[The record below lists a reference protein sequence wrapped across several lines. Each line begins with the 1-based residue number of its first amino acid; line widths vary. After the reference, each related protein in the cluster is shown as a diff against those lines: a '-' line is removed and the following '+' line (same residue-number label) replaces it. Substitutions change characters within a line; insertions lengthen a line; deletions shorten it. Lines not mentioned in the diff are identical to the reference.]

1 MTVEIESVLGAEDVR
16 QVIETAEQ
24 AGSLRASELAELVEA
39 HELSELEAEALHRE
53 CEQRGID
60 IVEEKEE
67 AAPPPQP
74 IVGNASAV
82 TTKIIVTSVAGMRMS
97 HHGTFSSSR
106 RLRPGSVL
114 SRRTRD
120 GAPTNAFTALIMVP
134 SPSQALLLSVSG

>member
-24 AGSLRASELAELVEA
+24 AGSIRASELAELVEA

-67 AAPPPQP
+67 APAPPPQP
-74 IVGNASAV
+74 IAEGRNTAEPSICRTPPGSAR
-82 TTKIIVTSVAGMRMS
+82 SWPRR
-97 HHGTFSSSR
+97 SR
-106 RLRPGSVL
+106 RCCARRRGWRRRP
-114 SRRTRD
+114 
-120 GAPTNAFTALIMVP
+120 
-134 SPSQALLLSVSG
+134 